1 MAVTPPHNLDPN
13 AAPWGRWATER
24 IETLDTML
32 TRGKQDQ
39 ANNNYQLNGSI
50 NVINEQV
57 RLIREQQDSIRL
69 TVEQLAV
76 QQALLTSYQV
86 VRYADSD
93 STSTNFSGWYTGS
106 LPSVTLAS
114 ATGRIEVGY
123 GGSLNGGNGYIC
135 YQVVNLDTGA
145 VIVNRNT
152 IQQSPSRRI
161 AITGGASFTPS
172 GYRTEIVDVPVDA
185 NLRVTVQL
193 YASDT
198 YVAFLG
204 SSVQAKVTP

>member
-1 MAVTPPHNLDPN
+1 MPVYPQPNLDPN
-13 AAPWGRWATER
+13 AAPWGRSVDQRLANLEQDADR
-24 IETLDTML
+24 KAQNDVNIN
-32 TRGKQDQ
+32 KQQ
-39 ANNNYQLNGSI
+39 NSTAQVLAGQIAQLSS
-50 NVINEQV
+50 VVAQ
-57 RLIREQQDSIRL
+57 
-69 TVEQLAV
+69 
-76 QQALLTSYQV
+76 LTSVTNTLAAASNVQYGEMG
-86 VRYADSD
+86 AAS
-93 STSTNFSGWYTGS
+93 NFSGFYGGS
-106 LPSVTLAS
+106 RPSYLITSAS
-114 ATGRIEVGY
+114 GRIEIGY